1 MKKLTIIVL
10 LISLFCN
17 FLVLGQDQK
26 ATKERLK
33 TDQAENLIDIRFSK
47 TERDS
52 MQEGL
57 NENLEHYKAMH
68 DYSMSNDIPPALIF
82 NPLPA
87 GFAINPTQNPVD
99 FNLPDNIDKPQKDS
113 DLAFMTVAELSV
125 LIRSK
130 KISSIELTKLYIS
143 RLKKYADTLECMVT
157 LLEDQ
162 ALKKAEQADNEIA
175 EGNYKGPLHGIPYGL
190 KDLFAVED
198 TKTTWGAMAYKE
210 QVIDQTATIVKKLD
224 EAGAILVAKLTLGA
238 LAMGDVWYGGKTRN
252 PWNLAQGSSGSS
264 AGPGAA
270 TAAGLVAFAI
280 GTETLGSIVS
290 PSTRNG
296 VSGLRPTFG
305 RVSRAGGMALS
316 WSMDKAGPMCRSAK
330 DCAIVLDAI
339 YGPDGIDQAVI
350 EAPFNFKE
358 DIDVSRLKVGYLKDL
373 FEREYGNR
381 SNDSIS
387 LLEFE
392 KLGINLVPVSLPGDI
407 PYSAMRII
415 LAAEAGAAFDE
426 LTRSGNDDLLVRQDK
441 GAWPN
446 FFRESRFIPAV
457 EYIQANRV
465 RYVLIQ
471 EMQKLFSE
479 YDAIISPSFGGP
491 QLLATN
497 LTGHPVVVVPNGFNK
512 NNSPTSISI
521 IGRLFDE
528 GTILSIASQYQTVT
542 DFDDK
547 HPPLFM
553 Q

>member
-1 MKKLTIIVL
+1 M
-10 LISLFCN
+10 SL
-17 FLVLGQDQK
+17 VGQD
-26 ATKERLK
+26 ANN
-33 TDQAENLIDIRFSK
+33 AEIQLETWQTEKLLDLNFTSA
-47 TERDS
+47 ERDS
-52 MQEGL
+52 MRL
-57 NENLEHYKAMH
+57 NQNLSRYQALHS
-68 DYSMSNDIPPALIF
+68 YSIANDIPPAVIF
-82 NPLPA
+82 NPLPV
-87 GFAINPTQNPVD
+87 GFRINQDQYPVD
-99 FNLPDNIDKPQKDS
+99 FNLPANIERPENNAS
-113 DLAFMTVAELSV
+113 LAFMTIADLSV
-125 LIRSK
+125 LIHTK
-130 KISSIELTKLYIS
+130 KVTSTELTQLYIA

-157 LLEDQ
+157 LLEDE
-162 ALKKAEQADNEIA
+162 ALEKAEQADKEISA
-175 EGNYKGPLHGIPYGL
+175 GNYRGPLHGIPYGL
-190 KDLFAVED
+190 KDLFSVAG
-198 TKTTWGAMAYKE
+198 TKTTWGAMAYKD
-210 QVIDQTATIVKKLD
+210 QRINQTATIVKNLD
-224 EAGAILVAKLTLGA
+224 KAGAILVAKLTLGA

-252 PWNLAQGSSGSS
+252 PWNLEQGSSGSS

-270 TAAGLVAFAI
+270 TAAGLVAFSI

-350 EAPFNFKE
+350 KAPFNFKE
-358 DIDVSRLKVGYLKDL
+358 DMDVSGLKIGYFKGL

-387 LLEFE
+387 LLEFK
-392 KLGINLVPVSLPGDI
+392 KLGIDLFPVSLPGDI
-407 PYSAMRII
+407 PYAALRII
-415 LAAEAGAAFDE
+415 LAAEAAAAFDE
-426 LTRSGNDDLLVRQDK
+426 LTRSENDDLLVRQDK

-471 EMQKLFSE
+471 EMHKLFSE
-479 YDAIISPSFGGP
+479 YDAIITPSFGGS

-497 LTGHPVVVVPNGFNK
+497 LTGHPVIVVPNGFNK

-521 IGRLFDE
+521 IGRLFEE
-528 GTILSIASQYQTVT
+528 GTILSIASQYQAVT

-547 HPPLFM
+547 HPPMFIE
-553 Q
+553 

>member
-1 MKKLTIIVL
+1 MKNLMLITL
-10 LISLFCN
+10 LITLFSF
-17 FLVLGQDQK
+17 FLAKGQDK
-26 ATKERLK
+26 TTEKETLK
-33 TDQAENLIDIRFSK
+33 TDQAENLIDLQF
-47 TERDS
+47 TAAERDS
-52 MQEGL
+52 MQDGL
-57 NENLEHYKAMH
+57 SENLQRYQALHKF
-68 DYSMSNDIPPALIF
+68 SMSNDIPPAIVF
-82 NPLPA
+82 NPLPK
-87 GFAINPTQNPVD
+87 GFKVNPEQKPVD
-99 FNLPDNIDKPQKDS
+99 FNLPANVEKPNSDA

-125 LIRSK
+125 LMRDQ
-130 KISSIELTKLYIS
+130 KITSTDLTRLYID
-143 RLKKYADTLECMVT
+143 RINKYADTLECLVT
-157 LLEDQ
+157 LLEDE
-162 ALKKAEQADNEIA
+162 ALSKAALADKEIA
-175 EGNYKGPLHGIPYGL
+175 EGNYRGPLHGIPYGL
-190 KDLFAVED
+190 KDLFAVAG
-198 TKTTWGAMAYKE
+198 TRTTWGAMAYKG
-210 QVIDQTATIVKKLD
+210 QVINKTATLVKKLD

-252 PWNLAQGSSGSS
+252 PWNLEQGSSGSS
-264 AGPGAA
+264 AGPGSA

-316 WSMDKAGPMCRSAK
+316 WSMDKAGPMCRSAR

-358 DIDVSRLKVGYLKDL
+358 DMDVSKLKVGFLKDL
-373 FEREYGNR
+373 FERDYRNR
-381 SNDSIS
+381 SNDSIA
-387 LLEFE
+387 LLEFR
-392 KLGINLVPVSLPGDI
+392 KLGIDIEPVTLPDEL
-407 PYSAMRII
+407 PYGAMRII
-415 LAAEAGAAFDE
+415 LAAESGAAFDE

-441 GAWPN
+441 GAWPT

-465 RYVLIQ
+465 RYILIQ
-471 EMQKLFSE
+471 KMHELFSE
-479 YDAIISPSFGGP
+479 YDAIIAPSFGGP

-497 LTGHPVVVVPNGFNK
+497 LTGHPVIVIPNGFNK
-512 NNSPTSISI
+512 NNSPTSITI
-521 IGRLFDE
+521 IGKLFDE
-528 GTILSIASQYQTVT
+528 GTILSIASQYQAIT